1 MISSRVQAGLGS
13 ALRPG
18 RLAAEMEEDDLGLV
32 GRRPHVPGG
41 AGGSAKVGAVVGA
54 QGMARGAV
62 EIGVLKEKSLI
73 AFLCYFLFLFFK
85 PIYSK

>member
-62 EIGVLKEKSLI
+62 EIGVIKVWMVCVLVDVHVADLV
-73 AFLCYFLFLFFK
+73 AAVR
-85 PIYSK
+85 P